1 MVERRVRSYT
11 GDPENHGEVAFA
23 AVLKGDQG
31 STFFCEVGVRV
42 KLVKLQARQQGQ
54 KFAGSGEF
62 AARPGSA
69 HTARRTGTRPENAM
83 GQSVEPVLEQRVRAA
98 PDREYLAEAGK

>member
-11 GDPENHGEVAFA
+11 GDPENRGEVAFA

-42 KLVKLQARQQGQ
+42 KLVKLQA
-54 KFAGSGEF
+54 
-62 AARPGSA
+62 
-69 HTARRTGTRPENAM
+69 T
-83 GQSVEPVLEQRVRAA
+83 
-98 PDREYLAEAGK
+98 